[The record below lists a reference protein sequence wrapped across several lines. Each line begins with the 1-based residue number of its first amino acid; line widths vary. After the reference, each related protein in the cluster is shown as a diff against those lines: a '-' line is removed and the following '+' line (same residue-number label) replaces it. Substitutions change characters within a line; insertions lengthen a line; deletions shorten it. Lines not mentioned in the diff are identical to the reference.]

1 MAYILILFLLMGS
14 AFFSGTEIA
23 YTSLNKLKMKR
34 DSENPSTVQKLVSF
48 IYNHYDY
55 ALSTVLVGNNL
66 VNIGATSVATVLAV
80 KLAAD
85 LGGRISD
92 DTASTIVTFV
102 MTVLILIVGEITPK
116 MIARRCNEQIAKFA
130 AWPLIIL
137 MVLFFPVVWL
147 TSCIVSLFS
156 LLWKREE
163 QTVTI
168 TEEELENL
176 LDTAEDEGVI
186 DESETDLL
194 QSALE
199 FTDLDA
205 ADILTP
211 RIDVVGF
218 ELHDSMDF
226 ILKTISETQF
236 SRFPVYERTID
247 HVVGILY
254 VKHLLKELVDNRE
267 VQLSDLLLEPVYI
280 PKTMKLH
287 DIMDEFRTHQT
298 HMVIHD
304 IMDEFRTHQTHMVIV
319 ADEYGGIMGVVTMED
334 VLEQLVGEI
343 WDENDDIVND
353 WQELDKHRWE
363 CSGDMNLTEFFD
375 NLDLDDEEIESDCA
389 TVGGWAT
396 ENIGAMPVAFDAFDY
411 LQYTILVKH
420 VDENHR
426 ITRLLILEHTYRPK
440 DEDT

>member
-1 MAYILILFLLMGS
+1 MAYLLIFFLLMGS

-23 YTSLNKLKMKR
+23 YTSLSKLKIKR
-34 DSENPSTVQKLVSF
+34 DSDNPTTAQKLVSF
-48 IYNHYDY
+48 IYNHFDF

-80 KLAAD
+80 NLAVRMD
-85 LGGRISD
+85 GRITD
-92 DTASTIVTFV
+92 QTASTLVTLI
-102 MTVLILIVGEITPK
+102 MTVLILIIGEITPK
-116 MIARRCNEQIAKFA
+116 MVARRCSETIAKLA
-130 AWPLIIL
+130 AWPLLVL
-137 MVLFFPVVWL
+137 MIVCFPVVWI
-147 TSCIVSLFS
+147 TTGIVNFFS
-156 LLWKREE
+156 VLWKRDERA
-163 QTVTI
+163 VTI

-186 DESETDLL
+186 DESETELL

-211 RIDVVGF
+211 RIDVIGF
-218 ELHDSMDF
+218 ELHDSMDH
-226 ILKTISETQF
+226 ILNTIAETQF
-236 SRFPVYERTID
+236 SRYPVYERTID

-254 VKHLLKELVDNRE
+254 VKHLLKELVDNKD
-267 VQLSDLLLEPVYI
+267 VQLTDLLLEPVYI

-287 DIMDEFRTHQT
+287 DIMDEFRTHQS
-298 HMVIHD
+298 
-304 IMDEFRTHQTHMVIV
+304 HMVIV

-375 NLDLDDEEIESDCA
+375 NLDLDDEKLESDCA

-396 ENIGAMPVAFDAFDY
+396 ENIGAMPVAFDSFDY

-426 ITRLLILEHTYRPK
+426 ISRLLILEHTYRPAED
-440 DEDT
+440 DE

>member
-1 MAYILILFLLMGS
+1 MAYVLIALLLLGS

-23 YTSLNKLKMKR
+23 YTSLSKVKMKR
-34 DSENPSTVQKLVSF
+34 DSENPGIVQKLVNF

-80 KLAAD
+80 KLAARM
-85 LGGRISD
+85 GGALDD
-92 DTASTIVTFV
+92 DTASTIVTV
-102 MTVLILIVGEITPK
+102 IMTVLILIIGEITPK
-116 MIARRCNEQIAKFA
+116 MIARRCNEQIARFA
-130 AWPLIIL
+130 AWPLMVL
-137 MVLFFPVVWL
+137 MVLFFPVVWV
-147 TSCIVSLFS
+147 TSCVVNLFS

-163 QTVTI
+163 QAVTI

-186 DESETDLL
+186 DESETELL

-218 ELHDSMDF
+218 EIHDGMDY
-226 ILKTISETQF
+226 ILKTITETQF
-236 SRFPVYERTID
+236 SRFPVYERTVD

-254 VKHLLKELVDNRE
+254 VKHLLKELVDNRD
-267 VQLSDLLLEPVYI
+267 VQLTDLLLEPVYI
-280 PKTMKLH
+280 PRTMKLH
-287 DIMDEFRTHQT
+287 EIMDQ
-298 HMVIHD
+298 
-304 IMDEFRTHQTHMVIV
+304 FRTHQTHMVIV

-334 VLEQLVGEI
+334 VLEQLVGDI
-343 WDENDDIVND
+343 WDENDDIVSD
-353 WQELDKHRWE
+353 WQQLDKHRWE

-375 NLDLDDEEIESDCA
+375 NLDLDEDAVETDCT

-411 LQYTILVKH
+411 LQFTVLVKH

-426 ITRLLILEHTYRPK
+426 ITRLLILEHTYRIQ
-440 DEDT
+440 DEDA

>member
-1 MAYILILFLLMGS
+1 MAYLLIFFLLMGS

-23 YTSLNKLKMKR
+23 YTSLSKLKMKR
-34 DSENPSTVQKLVSF
+34 DSDNPTTVQKLVGF

-80 KLAAD
+80 NLAVRMD
-85 LGGRISD
+85 GRITD
-92 DTASTIVTFV
+92 ETASTIVTLI
-102 MTVLILIVGEITPK
+102 MTVLILIIGEITPK
-116 MIARRCNEQIAKFA
+116 MVARRCSETIAKFA
-130 AWPLIIL
+130 AWPLLLL
-137 MVLFFPVVWL
+137 MILFFPVVWIS
-147 TSCIVSLFS
+147 TGIVNLFS
-156 LLWKREE
+156 LLWKRDT
-163 QTVTI
+163 QAVTI

-186 DESETDLL
+186 DESETELL

-211 RIDVVGF
+211 RIDVIGF
-218 ELHDSMDF
+218 ELHDSMEY
-226 ILKTISETQF
+226 ILNTIAETQF
-236 SRFPVYERTID
+236 SRYPVYERTID

-254 VKHLLKELVDNRE
+254 VKHLLKELVDNKD
-267 VQLSDLLLEPVYI
+267 VQLTDLLLEPVYI

-287 DIMDEFRTHQT
+287 DIMDEFRLHQS
-298 HMVIHD
+298 
-304 IMDEFRTHQTHMVIV
+304 HMVIV

-353 WQELDKHRWE
+353 WQQLDKHRWE
-363 CSGDMNLTEFFD
+363 CSGDMNLSEFFD
-375 NLDLDDEEIESDCA
+375 NLELDDEKLESDCA

-396 ENIGAMPVAFDAFDY
+396 ENIGAMPVAFDSFDY
-411 LQYTILVKH
+411 LQFTILVKH

-426 ITRLLILEHTYRPK
+426 ISRLLILEHTYRPQD
-440 DEDT
+440 DE

>member
-1 MAYILILFLLMGS
+1 MAYLLIFFLLMGS

-23 YTSLNKLKMKR
+23 YTSLSKLKIKR
-34 DSENPSTVQKLVSF
+34 DSENPTTAQKLVSF
-48 IYNHYDY
+48 IYNHFDF

-80 KLAAD
+80 NLAVRMD
-85 LGGRISD
+85 GRITD
-92 DTASTIVTFV
+92 QTASTLVTLI
-102 MTVLILIVGEITPK
+102 MTVLILIIGEITPK
-116 MIARRCNEQIAKFA
+116 MVARRCSETIAKLA
-130 AWPLIIL
+130 AWPLLVL
-137 MVLFFPVVWL
+137 MIVCFPVVWI
-147 TSCIVSLFS
+147 TTTIVNLFS
-156 LLWKREE
+156 VLWKRDERA
-163 QTVTI
+163 VTI

-186 DESETDLL
+186 DESETELL

-211 RIDVVGF
+211 RIDVIGF
-218 ELHDSMDF
+218 ELHDSMDH
-226 ILKTISETQF
+226 ILNTIAESQF
-236 SRFPVYERTID
+236 SRYPVYERTID

-254 VKHLLKELVDNRE
+254 VKHLLKELVDNKD
-267 VQLSDLLLEPVYI
+267 VQLTDLLLEPVYI

-287 DIMDEFRTHQT
+287 DIMEEFRTHQS
-298 HMVIHD
+298 
-304 IMDEFRTHQTHMVIV
+304 HMVIV

-353 WQELDKHRWE
+353 WQQLDNHRWE

-375 NLDLDDEEIESDCA
+375 NLDLDDDKLESDCT

-396 ENIGAMPVAFDAFDY
+396 ENIGAMPVAFDSFDY

-420 VDENHR
+420 VDDSHR
-426 ITRLLILEHTYRPK
+426 ISRLLILEHTYHPAED
-440 DEDT
+440 DE

>member
-1 MAYILILFLLMGS
+1 MAYILIVFLLLGS

-23 YTSLNKLKMKR
+23 YTSLSKLKMKR
-34 DSENPSTVQKLVSF
+34 DSEHPTTVQKLVSF

-66 VNIGATSVATVLAV
+66 VNIAATSAATVLAV
-80 KLAAD
+80 KFAASM
-85 LGGRISD
+85 GGRISD
-92 DTASTIVTFV
+92 DTASSIVTVV

-130 AWPLIIL
+130 AWPLIVL

-156 LLWKREE
+156 LLWKKDT
-163 QTVTI
+163 QAVTI
-168 TEEELENL
+168 TEEELENI

-186 DESETDLL
+186 DESETELL

-218 ELHDSMDF
+218 ELHDSMEL

-236 SRFPVYERTID
+236 SRYPVYERTID

-254 VKHLLKELVDNRE
+254 VKHLLKELVDNRD

-287 DIMDEFRTHQT
+287 DIMDEFRS
-298 HMVIHD
+298 
-304 IMDEFRTHQTHMVIV
+304 HQTHMVIV

-343 WDENDDIVND
+343 WDENDDIVSF
-353 WQELDKHRWE
+353 WQSFGKHRWE

-375 NLDLDDEEIESDCA
+375 NLDLDEENIETDCA

-440 DEDT
+440 EEDE

>member
-1 MAYILILFLLMGS
+1 MAYLLIFFLLMGS

-23 YTSLNKLKMKR
+23 YTSLSKLKMKR
-34 DSENPSTVQKLVSF
+34 DSDNPTTVQKLVGF

-80 KLAAD
+80 NLAVRMD
-85 LGGRISD
+85 GRISD
-92 DTASTIVTFV
+92 QTASTIVTLV
-102 MTVLILIVGEITPK
+102 MTVLILIIGEITPK
-116 MIARRCNEQIAKFA
+116 MVARRCSETIAKLA
-130 AWPLIIL
+130 AWPLLVL
-137 MVLFFPVVWL
+137 MILFFPVVWI
-147 TSCIVSLFS
+147 TTGIVNLFS
-156 LLWKREE
+156 LLWKKDT
-163 QTVTI
+163 QPVTI

-186 DESETDLL
+186 DESETELL

-211 RIDVVGF
+211 RIDVIGF
-218 ELHDSMDF
+218 ELHDSMEY
-226 ILKTISETQF
+226 ILNTIAEPQF
-236 SRFPVYERTID
+236 SRYPVYERTID

-254 VKHLLKELVDNRE
+254 VKHLLKELVDNKN
-267 VQLSDLLLEPVYI
+267 VQLTDLLLEPVYI

-287 DIMDEFRTHQT
+287 DIMDQFRIHQS
-298 HMVIHD
+298 
-304 IMDEFRTHQTHMVIV
+304 HMVIV

-343 WDENDDIVND
+343 WDENDDIIND
-353 WQELDKHRWE
+353 WQQLTPHRWE

-375 NLDLDDEEIESDCA
+375 NLELDDDKLESDCA
-389 TVGGWAT
+389 TVGGWAA
-396 ENIGAMPVAFDAFDY
+396 ENIGTMPVAFDSFDY

-426 ITRLLILEHTYRPK
+426 ISRLLILEHTYRPGDD
-440 DEDT
+440 DE

>member
-1 MAYILILFLLMGS
+1 MAYVLIVLLLLGS

-23 YTSLNKLKMKR
+23 YTSLSKLKMKR
-34 DSENPSTVQKLVSF
+34 DEDTLTFLQKLVSF
-48 IYNHYDY
+48 IYKHYDY

-80 KLAAD
+80 NLAD
-85 LGGRISD
+85 KMQGKITD
-92 DTASTIVTFV
+92 DTASTIVTVV
-102 MTVLILIVGEITPK
+102 MTVLILIIGEITPK
-116 MIARRCNEQIAKFA
+116 MIARRCNETIAKFA
-130 AWPLIIL
+130 AWPLLIL
-137 MVLFFPVVWL
+137 MIAFFPVVWV
-147 TSCIVSLFS
+147 TTCIVNLFS

-168 TEEELENL
+168 TEEEFENL

-186 DESETDLL
+186 DENETELL

-211 RIDVVGF
+211 RIDVIGF
-218 ELHDSMDF
+218 ELHDSMDE
-226 ILKTISETQF
+226 ILRVISETQF
-236 SRFPVYERTID
+236 SRYPVYEKTID
-247 HVVGILY
+247 HVVGILF
-254 VKHLLKELVDNRE
+254 VKHLLKELVDNSD
-267 VQLSDLLLEPVYI
+267 VQLTDLILEPVYI

-287 DIMDEFRTHQT
+287 DIMDQFRSHQT
-298 HMVIHD
+298 HMV
-304 IMDEFRTHQTHMVIV
+304 VV

-343 WDENDDIVND
+343 WDENDDIVSD
-353 WQELDKHRWE
+353 WQTLGKHRWE
-363 CSGDMNLTEFFD
+363 CTGDMNLSEFFD
-375 NLDLDDEEIESDCA
+375 NLDLDDTDLESDCA

-396 ENIGAMPVAFDAFDY
+396 ENIGAMPVVFDSFDY

-420 VDENHR
+420 VDDNHR
-426 ITRLLILEHTYRPK
+426 ITRLLILEHTYIPK
-440 DEDT
+440 DTDE